1 MVNRVKK
8 MKRITGAIA
17 DTYHTLAGRKISKA
31 VNRGVAQQ
39 IKAQTSMNP
48 IPGFKKG
55 GTVKKTGL
63 ARLHKGELV
72 LTASAH
78 KALKSIMKK

>member
-1 MVNRVKK
+1 MVNRMKK
-8 MKRITGAIA
+8 MGRISTGISNTSRTLLGKNVSRAISGA
-17 DTYHTLAGRKISKA
+17 ATNQVKMAGY
-31 VNRGVAQQ
+31 
-39 IKAQTSMNP
+39 
-48 IPGFKKG
+48 IPAFKKG

-78 KALKSIMKK
+78 KALKNIMKK

>member
-1 MVNRVKK
+1 MKK
-8 MKRITGAIA
+8 MGRVSTGISNTSRTLLGKNVSRAISGA
-17 DTYHTLAGRKISKA
+17 ATNQVKMAGY
-31 VNRGVAQQ
+31 
-39 IKAQTSMNP
+39 
-48 IPGFKKG
+48 IPAFKKG

-78 KALKSIMKK
+78 KALKNIMKK

>member
-1 MVNRVKK
+1 MVNRMKK
-8 MKRITGAIA
+8 MGRVSTGISNTSRTLLGKNVSRAISGA
-17 DTYHTLAGRKISKA
+17 ATNQVKMAGY
-31 VNRGVAQQ
+31 
-39 IKAQTSMNP
+39 
-48 IPGFKKG
+48 IPAFKKG

-78 KALKSIMKK
+78 KALKNIMKK

>member
-1 MVNRVKK
+1 MVNRMKK
-8 MKRITGAIA
+8 MGRISTGISNTSRTLLGKNVSRAISGA
-17 DTYHTLAGRKISKA
+17 AANQVKMAGY
-31 VNRGVAQQ
+31 
-39 IKAQTSMNP
+39 
-48 IPGFKKG
+48 IPAFKKG

-78 KALKSIMKK
+78 KALKNIMKK